1 MKESDIYMPEL
12 NSKLLNVGV
21 FGEVIILNGTDGT
34 LVVSDFIYHHLLY
47 HTHTNISCCLE

>member
-34 LVVSDFIYHHLLY
+34 LVVSDFIYHHLFVSY
-47 HTHTNISCCLE
+47 PYQY